1 MTSQGEPTQPG
12 AAGTADVLTARIG
25 TWTADLAEAAVS
37 FGLPAAAELCAD
49 VDAERHR
56 RSFRVAVVGEFN
68 RGKSTIVN
76 QLLGVTVMPVGPL
89 ALTEG
94 LVPARGSSSPCIDIV
109 RADGQRSRLPLSLD
123 SWSAVGQ
130 GDQVTVWVD
139 SAWLRDGGIELV
151 DTAGTN
157 TTAADPQGAARRAV
171 RRADATI
178 MCVSAIQPLAE
189 SERQFLAGEV
199 LRRRI
204 PHSVVALTMADRIGE
219 ETRREVIGKLRADL
233 EALGKPR
240 LVVSPGVET
249 VGADQL
255 RQILTEMAARRG
267 RALSRSPVLAMV
279 LLDAAEMCAAA
290 AETGQ
295 ALRKQDVEEQARI
308 LDALRQD
315 RPGTSAQWDTL
326 LAEFEVRGRELL
338 SSLLQA
344 LSQDCDDLVNR
355 YLSELRITQDP
366 LTWWNEVLDSR
377 AGADLRSQAAQCTAR
392 LRGGAD
398 HDIAWLE
405 QEAATRFGFRAT
417 ARRIPVAAQQ
427 AAFTHPRVPLTDTAA
442 TRRRSRLAGSVGAL
456 VAAAMAA
463 ATGVATTVVFSAG
476 GGLTGN
482 VAGQRILRRIN
493 EQNVGEARP
502 LLTAAMSDS
511 VEHLAANLSALVSV
525 LYQDLGESFR
535 NMALAAQDAR
545 IRAAQA
551 EMAARSQPAP
561 DWDHLAETAERVAN
575 EIHAALRP

>member
-1 MTSQGEPTQPG
+1 
-12 AAGTADVLTARIG
+12 VLTARIG
-25 TWTADLAEAAVS
+25 AWTTDLAGAAVS
-37 FGLPAAAELCAD
+37 FGLPVVAELCAD
-49 VDAERHR
+49 VHAEQYR

-76 QLLGVTVMPVGPL
+76 RLLGVTVMPVGPL
-89 ALTEG
+89 ALTQG
-94 LVPARGSSSPCIDIV
+94 LVPTRGSSSPCIDVV
-109 RADGQRSRLPLSLD
+109 RADGQRSRLPLNLD

-130 GDQVTVWVD
+130 GDQVTVWAD
-139 SAWLRDGGIELV
+139 SAWLRDNGIELV

-171 RRADATI
+171 GRADATV

-189 SERQFLAGEV
+189 SERQFLAEQV

-204 PHSVVALTMADRIGE
+204 PHVVVALTMADRIGE
-219 ETRREVIGKLRADL
+219 DARLEVIGQLRTDL
-233 EALGKPR
+233 DAFGKPR
-240 LVVSPGVET
+240 LVVSPGIDTLGTAE
-249 VGADQL
+249 L
-255 RQILTEMAARRG
+255 RQILTEMAARPA
-267 RALSRSPVLAMV
+267 RALSRSPVLATV

-290 AETGQ
+290 AESGQ
-295 ALRKQDVEEQARI
+295 ALRKQDATEQARV
-308 LDALRQD
+308 LDALRQQP
-315 RPGTSAQWDTL
+315 PGTRAQWDTL

-344 LSQDCDDLVNR
+344 LSQECDDLASR

-366 LTWWNEVLDSR
+366 LSWWNEVLDNR
-377 AGADLRSQAAQCTAR
+377 AGADLRSQAAQCSAR
-392 LRGGAD
+392 LRGGLE

-405 QEAATRFGFRAT
+405 QEAATRFGFRAI

-427 AAFTHPRVPLTDTAA
+427 AAFTHPRMPLTDTAA
-442 TRRRSRLAGSVGAL
+442 TRRRTRLAGSAGAL
-456 VAAAMAA
+456 VAAAVAA
-463 ATGVATTVVFSAG
+463 ATGVAATVVFSAG

-493 EQNVGEARP
+493 EQNVNEARP

-511 VEHLAANLSALVSV
+511 VEQLAAGLSAVVPV

-535 NMALAAQDAR
+535 NMASAAQDAR
-545 IRAAQA
+545 ICAAQT

-561 DWDHLAETAERVAN
+561 VWEHLAKTAERVTN
-575 EIHAALRP
+575 EIHAALRH

>member
-1 MTSQGEPTQPG
+1 VTNQGEPTQPG
-12 AAGTADVLTARIG
+12 GTGRADHLSARIG
-25 TWTADLAEAAVS
+25 TWTADLAEAAAS
-37 FGLPAAAELCAD
+37 FGLTAVAELCVD

-68 RGKSTIVN
+68 RGKSSIVN

-94 LVPARGSSSPCIDIV
+94 LVSARGSSSPCIEIE

-130 GDQVTVWVD
+130 GDQVTAWVD
-139 SAWLRDGGIELV
+139 SAWLRDGSIELV

-157 TTAADPQGAARRAV
+157 TTAADARGPARRAV
-171 RRADATI
+171 RRADATL

-189 SERQFLAGEV
+189 TERQFLAGEV

-204 PHSVVALTMADRIGE
+204 PHVVVALTMADRIGE
-219 ETRREVIGKLRADL
+219 VATREVVGKLHADL
-233 EALGKPR
+233 EAFGGPR
-240 LVVSPGVET
+240 LVVSPGVDT
-249 VGADQL
+249 AAAAQL
-255 RQILTEMAARRG
+255 RQILTEMAARPG
-267 RALSRSPVLAMV
+267 RALSRSPVLATV

-295 ALRKQDVEEQARI
+295 ALREQDAAEQARV
-308 LDALRQD
+308 LGTLRQD
-315 RPGTSAQWDTL
+315 LPGTSAQWDTL

-344 LSQDCDDLVNR
+344 LSQECDDLVNR

-377 AGADLRSQAAQCTAR
+377 AGADLRNQAAQCTAR
-392 LRGGAD
+392 LRGGVEQD
-398 HDIAWLE
+398 VAWLE
-405 QEAATRFGFRAT
+405 REAAERFGFRAT
-417 ARRIPVAAQQ
+417 ARRMPVAAQQ
-427 AAFTHPRVPLTDTAA
+427 TAFTHPRVPLTDTAA
-442 TRRRSRLAGSVGAL
+442 TRRRTRLAGGAGAL
-456 VAAAMAA
+456 LAAAVAA
-463 ATGVATTVVFSAG
+463 ATGVVGTVVFSAG
-476 GGLTGN
+476 GGLAGN

-493 EQNVGEARP
+493 EQNVSEARP
-502 LLTAAMSDS
+502 LLTAAMNDS
-511 VEHLAANLSALVSV
+511 VEQLADNLSALMPV

-561 DWDHLAETAERVAN
+561 DWDRLAETAERVAN
-575 EIHAALRP
+575 EINAALRP